1 MHHVPCVCALI
12 IIIICPV
19 RIILRSHTQRVAAM
33 CKFFARRFVGSSLF
47 CSGWPGLVM
56 RRGRRGRLISCYNLL
71 TVLLFFPPTVLT
83 VCQIYRSLLIKSALL
98 KRGEAAHMGPF
109 FEIENTFGNH
119 RMLLFYVGLPS
130 VPVARLYIR
139 SFMKSHS

>member
-98 KRGEAAHMGPF
+98 KRGRQHTWGLSLKLKTLSATIACCCSMSASP
-109 FEIENTFGNH
+109 
-119 RMLLFYVGLPS
+119 LFLWLDCIFV
-130 VPVARLYIR
+130 
-139 SFMKSHS
+139 HS